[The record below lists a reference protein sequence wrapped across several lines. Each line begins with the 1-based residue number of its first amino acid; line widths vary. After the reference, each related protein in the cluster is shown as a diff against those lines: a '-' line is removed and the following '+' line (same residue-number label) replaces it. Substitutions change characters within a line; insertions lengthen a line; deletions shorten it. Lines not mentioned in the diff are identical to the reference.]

1 MRIPVIRKNRKRKRA
16 KKRKIKN
23 LLFYCFKCFCS
34 RLVRVQE
41 QNNKTKGETKMYCVK
56 CVSGSIEHVVLSEV
70 SYAEARRFCDGNN
83 WQYDWNGG
91 LLWEL
96 CIEEE

>member
-1 MRIPVIRKNRKRKRA
+1 
-16 KKRKIKN
+16 
-23 LLFYCFKCFCS
+23 
-34 RLVRVQE
+34 
-41 QNNKTKGETKMYCVK
+41 MYCVK